1 MRLTTPLRGHIKKR
15 FPGLPRGTPEGGKSR
30 PRSAFPPLRRKP
42 RNPTDEEI
50 MACALRELAEEEK
63 AGLYGGNG

>member
-1 MRLTTPLRGHIKKR
+1 MKLTKALHTQVKKVFR
-15 FPGLPRGTPEGGKSR
+15 GLPRGTPEKKNPQNPFLPEG
-30 PRSAFPPLRRKP
+30 RKP

-50 MACALRELAEEEK
+50 MACALRELAEEER